1 MARHAKTDSD
11 VTSLAPSSPPR
22 SPRRSAY
29 YVLSPAASHPDVV
42 VASGG
47 AGGGG
52 GGVAAAEKM
61 SFAGST
67 PAESPLHYHYHHS
80 GAAVHHSRESSTGR
94 LLFSDQ
100 LRSGAAAG
108 VPWRRLAQGSGAGSV
123 GDDDDDEGGLAG
135 AASQWRCYALGA
147 FAFVAVFAFFLLV
160 LWGASK
166 SYKPH
171 VVVKSVVFETYH
183 IQGGTDRTGVPTKM
197 MSVNAT
203 VRLRFRNRGTFFSLH
218 VTSTP
223 FHLFYDD
230 LTVATGHVRA
240 LSTTPTLA
248 FLLVLLPEF
257 AYAILNQQKGDLEW
271 KRNNTQRQAV
281 ASLAIGGHG
290 VHMAEFYQPRR
301 SGRVVTVSVVGKQV
315 PLYGAGAELH
325 SKPNNGRLGPA
336 VVPVRMAFVLRA
348 RAHILG
354 LLVRSKFYRRVLC
367 RLDVREASLGKPVH
381 GVAADC
387 EYHDGR

>member
-1 MARHAKTDSD
+1 MEAEEGFWNGGSEARRVRRGRTHANLGKALRNGSI
-11 VTSLAPSSPPR
+11 
-22 SPRRSAY
+22 
-29 YVLSPAASHPDVV
+29 PAHLEEA
-42 VASGG
+42 ASGG
-47 AGGGG
+47 E
-52 GGVAAAEKM
+52 GGVAAEC
-61 SFAGST
+61 AGCA
-67 PAESPLHYHYHHS
+67 PRQSPRQHRRPPSHLRGGSHL
-80 GAAVHHSRESSTGR
+80 GA
-94 LLFSDQ
+94 LMCM
-100 LRSGAAAG
+100 
-108 VPWRRLAQGSGAGSV
+108 GSGAGSV

-230 LTVATGHVRA
+230 LTVATGHSWIWALYNGSVA
-240 LSTTPTLA
+240 LSRLFVLCSSLLTQDLDLA
-248 FLLVLLPEF
+248 FYTQNLLAFTHTE
-257 AYAILNQQKGDLEW
+257 
-271 KRNNTQRQAV
+271 T
-281 ASLAIGGHG
+281 
-290 VHMAEFYQPRR
+290 MAEFYQPRR

-367 RLDVREASLGKPVH
+367 RLDVREALLGKPVH

>member
-22 SPRRSAY
+22 SPRRPAY

-42 VASGG
+42 HAS
-47 AGGGG
+47 

-61 SFAGST
+61 SLAGST
-67 PAESPLHYHYHHS
+67 PAESPLHYHFQHHP
-80 GAAVHHSRESSTGR
+80 GVGVHHSRESSTGR

-100 LRSGAAAG
+100 LRSGGAG
-108 VPWRRLAQGSGAGSV
+108 GTAGSAPWRRLGHGSGAGSV
-123 GDDDDDEGGLAG
+123 GDDEDEDESLHG
-135 AASQWRCYALGA
+135 AAASPWRCYALGA
-147 FAFVAVFAFFLLV
+147 FAFFAVFAFFLLV

-171 VVVKSVVFETYH
+171 VVVKSVVFESYH

-218 VTSTP
+218 VTATP
-223 FHLFYDD
+223 FLLFFDD
-230 LTVATGHVRA
+230 LTVA
-240 LSTTPTLA
+240 S
-248 FLLVLLPEF
+248 
-257 AYAILNQQKGDLEW
+257 GDM
-271 KRNNTQRQAV
+271 K
-281 ASLAIGGHG
+281 
-290 VHMAEFYQPRR
+290 EFYQPRK

-315 PLYGAGAELH
+315 PLYGAGANLH

-336 VVPVRMAFVLRA
+336 VVPVRLAFVLRA

-354 LLVRSKFYRRVLC
+354 LLVKSKFYRRVHC
-367 RLDVREASLGKPVH
+367 GFDIREAHLGRPVR